1 MSKFTP
7 KRFYEI
13 DPRSLAI
20 SPISLSESTVKFKSA
35 SLFNT
40 AKSLNAA
47 ALKKYEEH
55 FKNKQKI
62 M

>member
-1 MSKFTP
+1 MP

-20 SPISLSESTVKFKSA
+20 SPISLSESTVKWNIA

-40 AKSLNAA
+40 IKSLNAA
-47 ALKKYEEH
+47 ALNKYEE
-55 FKNKQKI
+55 Q
-62 M
+62 